1 VHSNDL
7 LLGAEAVVGLIA
19 LAIAVAAL
27 AERLRTPAPSLLVAA
42 GLGVGYLPGLP
53 SLQISPELVTLGILP
68 PLLFAAAE
76 QVSLPDLAKLW
87 RPIAVLAVGLVVVT
101 AVAVAGVTHAVEPSI
116 SVAVAFTLGAILA
129 STDPV
134 AVTALSRR
142 LRLPDRVG
150 TLVQSESLF
159 NDATSLVMFQVA
171 VAAVAAGGMGAG
183 DASLR
188 FLRLAGGGAL
198 LGVLVGAL
206 AAVLLRRTHD
216 PTVQA
221 GLALVV
227 PYVAAVGAEALEI
240 SSVTAVIVTGLML
253 AERRARTRQPSGR
266 LRATS
271 VYETVVF
278 LLESA
283 IFAVIGLQLATFIRD
298 LPDDE
303 ASRALLLAG
312 LVTVTLLA
320 VRALALAL
328 GVLLPRLRTRP
339 EREQPGYGP
348 WQVAAVVTWSGARGV
363 IPLAAALSIPL
374 TTDAGAAFPH
384 RPLLLVVATAAVVTT
399 LIVQG
404 TTLQP
409 LVTRLG
415 VLGDPR
421 AAARQRDRARYAMAV
436 AALSEVENV
445 GSAVEVPD
453 AVIEQVRADLEARAD
468 RARGRLDR
476 PVVSGD
482 GASQRRLR
490 RRLIDVE
497 ADELGRLRSAGEIG
511 ADVFRELQ
519 HQLDLE
525 AARLEQ

>member
-1 VHSNDL
+1 V
-7 LLGAEAVVGLIA
+7 
-19 LAIAVAAL
+19 
-27 AERLRTPAPSLLVAA
+27 LV
-42 GLGVGYLPGLP
+42 GLGVGYLPGVP
-53 SLQISPELVTLGILP
+53 SLEVSPELVLLGVLP

-87 RPIAVLAVGLVVVT
+87 RPVAVLAVGLVAVT
-101 AVAVAGVTHAVEPSI
+101 AIAVALVTHAVDSSI

-142 LRLPDRVG
+142 LRLPERVG

-159 NDATSLVMFQVA
+159 NDATSLVLFQVA
-171 VAAVAAGGMGAG
+171 VVAVATGGMDVGE
-183 DASLR
+183 ASLK
-188 FLRLAGGGAL
+188 FLRLGGGGAL
-198 LGVLVGAL
+198 LGVVVGAL
-206 AAVLLRRTHD
+206 AAVVLRRAHD

-221 GLALVV
+221 AFALVV
-227 PYVAAVGAEALEI
+227 PYVAAVAAEALKF

-253 AERRARTRQPSGR
+253 ARRRAHTRAPSGR
-266 LRATS
+266 LRATG

-283 IFAVIGLQLATFIRD
+283 IFTVIGLQLATFIRD
-298 LPDDE
+298 LPHDE
-303 ASRALLLAG
+303 TSTAWTLAG
-312 LVTVTLLA
+312 LVTVTLLV
-320 VRALALAL
+320 VRGAALAF
-328 GVLLPRLRTRP
+328 GVLVPRLRKRRDTGP
-339 EREQPGYGP
+339 TLSSAGPGGYGS
-348 WQVAAVVTWSGARGV
+348 WQVAAVVTWAGARGV
-363 IPLAAALSIPL
+363 VPLAAALSIPL
-374 TTDAGAAFPH
+374 TTDAGDPFPH
-384 RPLLLVVATAAVVTT
+384 RPLLLVVATAAVITT
-399 LIVQG
+399 LVVQG

-436 AALSEVENV
+436 AALDEVERV
-445 GSAVEVPD
+445 GASVEASDDQIDSARTE
-453 AVIEQVRADLEARAD
+453 LEARAE

-476 PVVSGD
+476 PEVVRD
-482 GASQRRLR
+482 GATQRLLR

-497 ADELGRLRSAGEIG
+497 AEELVRLRSAGEIG